1 LTYWIAQG
9 NLTARVNLFGE
20 PFTLESAVL
29 GLLLI
34 TAVVAV
40 PFWTW
45 LARKLDKRRAYIIGM
60 SFWVFAQQLILAI
73 QPQQVEFILVLAVLA
88 GLSVSTAHVL
98 PDAIFP
104 DVIEWD
110 ELRTGRRQEG
120 VYYGIKNFIR
130 KLTGALAIF
139 FALQVLG
146 WFGYQSPPDGATQF
160 AQSAPTLE
168 AIRFLT
174 GPIGALLLMGA
185 IGVAYFYPLT
195 RQRHERILRLLEKR
209 RARQASPSSPAL
221 LPAREKGARIP
232 Y

>member
-1 LTYWIAQG
+1 
-9 NLTARVNLFGE
+9 
-20 PFTLESAVL
+20 
-29 GLLLI
+29 
-34 TAVVAV
+34 
-40 PFWTW
+40 
-45 LARKLDKRRAYIIGM
+45 
-60 SFWVFAQQLILAI
+60 
-73 QPQQVEFILVLAVLA
+73 
-88 GLSVSTAHVL
+88 VL

-146 WFGYQSPPDGATQF
+146 GFGYQSPPDGATQF
-160 AQSAPTLE
+160 AQSVTTLE

-174 GPIGALLLMGA
+174 GPIGALLLIGA

-209 RARQASPSSPAL
+209 RAREASLSSPAL
-221 LPAREKGARIP
+221 LPGREKAAHNP
-232 Y
+232 S